1 MRFFYFFSLL
11 GLSKQASDNNL
22 EVKHKMSGKV
32 DGEVQMSLAFVQGK
46 ELTKVAKHFTIQ
58 VQLQTLLMI
67 QFLKLPYTFHYNTGR
82 SFL

>member
-1 MRFFYFFSLL
+1 MGFFLSLL

-46 ELTKVAKHFTIQ
+46 ELTKVTKHFTIQ

-67 QFLKLPYTFHYNTGR
+67 CKIQYLKLLKTFHCTGR